1 MSNIEVPYHQLK
13 PDTLIALVEEF
24 ITREGTDYGQVEVD
38 FETKVMQIM
47 TQLKRGEAAVVYD
60 EKSET
65 CNIVP
70 RADLKKDGDE
80 RKGRDAP

>member
-1 MSNIEVPYHQLK
+1 LGGIEVPYNQLY
-13 PDTLIALVEEF
+13 PDTLRALVEEF

-38 FETKVMQIM
+38 LETKVMQVLR
-47 TQLKRGEAAVVYD
+47 QLKKGEAIIVFE

-70 RADLKKDGDE
+70 RDELKE
-80 RKGRDAP
+80 RS

>member
-1 MSNIEVPYHQLK
+1 LGGIEVPYDQLN
-13 PDTLIALVEEF
+13 PDTLRALVEEF

-38 FETKVMQIM
+38 LETKVMQVLR
-47 TQLKRGEAAVVYD
+47 QLKKGEAAIVFD

-70 RADLKKDGDE
+70 RDELKE
-80 RKGRDAP
+80 RS

>member
-1 MSNIEVPYHQLK
+1 LDGIEVPYNQLNS
-13 PDTLIALVEEF
+13 DTLKALVEEF

-38 FETKVMQIM
+38 LETKVVQVVG
-47 TQLKRGEAAVVYD
+47 QLKNGEAVIVFD

-70 RADLKKDGDE
+70 RDELKE
-80 RKGRDAP
+80 RH

>member
-1 MSNIEVPYHQLK
+1 
-13 PDTLIALVEEF
+13 VEEF

-38 FETKVMQIM
+38 LETKVMQVLR
-47 TQLKRGEAAVVYD
+47 QLKKGEAAIVFD

-70 RADLKKDGDE
+70 RDELKE
-80 RKGRDAP
+80 RS